1 VSLITTSPVCEMVS
15 DIHLVESLTITFM
28 PMTGEINVIVRVIA
42 AMTAKRSQR
51 WSSCNSLRTVELGNT
66 DQKP

>member
-42 AMTAKRSQR
+42 AMTAKRSAAMVI
-51 WSSCNSLRTVELGNT
+51 L
-66 DQKP
+66 